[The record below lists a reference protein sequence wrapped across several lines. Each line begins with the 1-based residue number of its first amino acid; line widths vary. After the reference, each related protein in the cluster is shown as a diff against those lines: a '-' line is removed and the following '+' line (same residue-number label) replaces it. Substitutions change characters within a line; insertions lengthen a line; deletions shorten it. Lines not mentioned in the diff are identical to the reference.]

1 MSPPIFADAFYFL
14 ALLNPR
20 DQDHGRAV
28 RLGRELTGTLLTTE
42 AVLVEVGDG
51 LAAPHDRPT
60 TAAYIRRLWRDPRV
74 AVVPVDHELLTRALT
89 LYESRADK
97 EWGLT
102 DCISFTVMGDA
113 GSREAL
119 TGDAHFEQAGFRI
132 LFPRR

>member
-14 ALLNPR
+14 ALLSPR
-20 DQDHGRAV
+20 DQDHDRAV
-28 RLGRELTGTLLTTE
+28 ELGRELTGTLVTTE

-51 LAAPHDRPT
+51 LAAPQDRLT
-60 TAAYIRRLWRDPRV
+60 TAAYIRRLWQDPRV
-74 AVVPVDHELLTRALT
+74 TVVAMDHELLRRALS

-97 EWGLT
+97 DWGLT
-102 DCISFTVMGDA
+102 DCISFTAMSDA
-113 GSREAL
+113 GSQEAL